1 VMFRLE
7 TIEGLRPGLQK
18 RIEDSRGILTAESL
32 EACKVTI
39 GELIICI
46 LWGEMCCW
54 KRLWKCKEMNFFGG
68 WIAGKPGT
76 SFEENWQF
84 TPCCG
89 RGCKCLVHY
98 MHKHIYVVNI
108 PNRTISILSRVRAEA
123 VQLTTS
129 VSHSLNR
136 VVTFTKAN
144 SNLRLVQTA
153 KADVDGE

>member
-1 VMFRLE
+1 
-7 TIEGLRPGLQK
+7 
-18 RIEDSRGILTAESL
+18 
-32 EACKVTI
+32 
-39 GELIICI
+39 
-46 LWGEMCCW
+46 
-54 KRLWKCKEMNFFGG
+54 
-68 WIAGKPGT
+68 
-76 SFEENWQF
+76 
-84 TPCCG
+84 
-89 RGCKCLVHY
+89 
-98 MHKHIYVVNI
+98 MHKHICVVNI